1 MKREFGAHCTSTR
14 LNELDSFKLALL
26 EPSVLTVI
34 FPAWKER
41 KYSSQEISNSMKAIR
56 ANTQLAYTHYLDK
69 LSAMATDDQ
78 EDGAGLEPCSMDEVG
93 LDPSATNHD
102 APSVMSMDPPEAEE
116 DERKQDDDASDVDM
130 LSRLSVSSRSTT
142 ASIREGVTD
151 LDLKRG
157 GDAMSTTSAVSK
169 ASTTYGIRNQ
179 FTKFSLQLPAQGD
192 GLASARGKRKADNE
206 SYQESPRKTSRPP
219 SPASASTPRAAHAR
233 SKPPLPKRNSS
244 NSREAKSRT
253 NLNLASSFKSAET
266 SGRSSFKFDITNMLE
281 TINWHDANANPTLI
295 QTLVNSLQTDVRL
308 LSKLPLMQWDDA
320 HGLYLSLR
328 GTTGEEDV
336 NLDTALMRGL
346 NDIVSNMGNHLYISL
361 AKKAIGEDRKSNQLT
376 IP

>member
-1 MKREFGAHCTSTR
+1 MKREFGAHCMSTR
-14 LNELDSFKLALL
+14 LNELDAFKLVLL

-41 KYSSQEISNSMKAIR
+41 KYSSQDITNSMKVIR
-56 ANTQLAYTHYLDK
+56 ANTQLAYTHYLESIDK

-157 GDAMSTTSAVSK
+157 GDAMSTTSAVTN
-169 ASTTYGIRNQ
+169 ASTTYGIRKQ

-336 NLDTALMRGL
+336 NCQPGYCIDAGPQR
-346 NDIVSNMGNHLYISL
+346 Y
-361 AKKAIGEDRKSNQLT
+361 RF
-376 IP
+376 